1 MKRRRGD
8 AQLASRPLS
17 QAGAGSRTAVI
28 SVAQLAWQEP
38 GDGQHERTAAIAA
51 EALRTGSDVV
61 VLPELAIPGYTTERA
76 VLERFAEPLDGPATR
91 AWRQVAAATDGYI
104 IGGFCERADGK
115 LYNTAVAVGAQGVIL
130 HYRKA
135 HLFAHEKD
143 VLAPGNLGFPVAE
156 TRLGILG
163 VCVCYDLRFVEVARL
178 LALQEAEFVCVPA
191 AWIGGYDRRQPD
203 GGAWPD
209 QVTGLLVQA
218 NLNQIFVAAASFAG
232 SGGRFLGSS
241 VIADP
246 YGRPLTGPLTRD
258 QEEVATARADLQ
270 AAVAA
275 QHRSQLIHPREDR
288 RTDIYRIEYRGR
300 YY

>member
-8 AQLASRPLS
+8 AHLASRPLS

-38 GDGQHERTAAIAA
+38 GDGQRERTAAIAA
-51 EALRTGSDVV
+51 EALRAGSDVV

-76 VLERFAEPLDGPATR
+76 VLERFAEPLDGPVTR
-91 AWRQVAAATDGYI
+91 AWSQVAAATDGCI

-135 HLFAHEKD
+135 HLFADEKD

-156 TRLGILG
+156 TRLGTLG

-178 LALQEAEFVCVPA
+178 LALQGAEFVCVPA

-209 QVTGLLVQA
+209 QVTGLLTQA

-246 YGRPLTGPLTRD
+246 YGRPLAGPLTRD
-258 QEEVATARADLQ
+258 QEEVATTRADLQ
-270 AAVAA
+270 ATVAA

-288 RTDIYRIEYRGR
+288 RSDIYRIEYRGR